1 MSEDRDI
8 SAVIA
13 LPLRVVRIEG
23 GYCLEDADKRVLAY
37 HYARD
42 RQYFASQEFDW
53 PEARSI
59 AQAVARALANMAQ
72 QAG

>member
-1 MSEDRDI
+1 MAEERDI
-8 SAVIA
+8 SAIIA

-42 RQYFASQEFDW
+42 SEYFASHEFAW

-59 AQAVARALANMAQ
+59 AQAVARALTERAEKC
-72 QAG
+72 